1 MKGVKEAKPGP
12 LLSWH
17 QRVSIVAGAARGLEY
32 LHEKANPHIFHRDI
46 KSSNI
51 LIFGD
56 GVAKIAEFDLS
67 NEADMAARLH
77 SSRILGTF
85 SYHVPDEYAMTEQRS
100 AKSDVYSFGVVLLE
114 LLTGRKP
121 VDHTLPRG
129 KQSLVTW
136 ATPKLCAD
144 KVMQCVD
151 SGLGGDYPPE
161 AVAKFAVVAA
171 LCVQYEDKFRPNM
184 RTVVNAL
191 QSFVECSDRTCGR
204 RTLVLSA
211 TATAAATPTKR
222 ANYLFTRHAKAVA
235 GICTV
240 IQTNT
245 SLCCKTLKHVPTNDP
260 IELIRALAVA
270 AESSVKNSVAFL
282 SEIKPKHTSNAT
294 AAAAIISCG
303 KNLKYALEDF
313 TEFWK
318 ATGKDVKT
326 LAHNYFTCKK
336 TLMSIMGYHW
346 TCFDDIEDKSLLK
359 EMEIGIGV
367 GKNLSS
373 DSYDVF
379 NGLNTIFKT
388 FGIKVKL
395 NEEDTSPRPPPLSAY
410 YY

>member
-1 MKGVKEAKPGP
+1 MNTPVIHI
-12 LLSWH
+12 LLFLF
-17 QRVSIVAGAARGLEY
+17 VA
-32 LHEKANPHIFHRDI
+32 
-46 KSSNI
+46 
-51 LIFGD
+51 
-56 GVAKIAEFDLS
+56 
-67 NEADMAARLH
+67 
-77 SSRILGTF
+77 
-85 SYHVPDEYAMTEQRS
+85 
-100 AKSDVYSFGVVLLE
+100 
-114 LLTGRKP
+114 
-121 VDHTLPRG
+121 
-129 KQSLVTW
+129 
-136 ATPKLCAD
+136 
-144 KVMQCVD
+144 
-151 SGLGGDYPPE
+151 
-161 AVAKFAVVAA
+161 
-171 LCVQYEDKFRPNM
+171 
-184 RTVVNAL
+184 
-191 QSFVECSDRTCGR
+191 
-204 RTLVLSA
+204 A